1 MQGSELLL
9 VFEDS
14 VEGSAAPG
22 PLPAADSA
30 EAGGDTEEPV
40 QEAVTEEES
49 EEEEWV
55 IVGNVGL
62 DELLEGEDSEVL
74 EKCV

>member
-14 VEGSAAPG
+14 EEGSAAPG

-30 EAGGDTEEPV
+30 EAGGDSEEPA
-40 QEAVTEEES
+40 QEEETEEEN

-55 IVGNVGL
+55 LVGNVGL

>member
-1 MQGSELLL
+1 MEKKILS
-9 VFEDS
+9 FEDFS
-14 VEGSAAPG
+14 SNKKKE
-22 PLPAADSA
+22 LPENNEFWNDF
-30 EAGGDTEEPV
+30 EIEE
-40 QEAVTEEES
+40 EEES

-62 DELLEGEDSEVL
+62 DELFEGEDSEVL

>member
-1 MQGSELLL
+1 MPDDNLQIKLK
-9 VFEDS
+9 
-14 VEGSAAPG
+14 
-22 PLPAADSA
+22 
-30 EAGGDTEEPV
+30 TEED
-40 QEAVTEEES
+40 QKEDEEEN

-55 IVGNVGL
+55 LVGNAGL

>member
-1 MQGSELLL
+1 MSQGLDNAS
-9 VFEDS
+9 
-14 VEGSAAPG
+14 

-30 EAGGDTEEPV
+30 EVGGDSEEPA
-40 QEAVTEEES
+40 QEEVTAEEN

-55 IVGNVGL
+55 LVGNVGL
-62 DELLEGEDSEVL
+62 DELFDGEDSEVL